1 MTFNRSLNKLVSA
14 VALSSLAAT
23 AVAAEAEAG
32 KDAKDMSDP
41 MAIYTSGGISYGTNG
56 LNLKVMKTLD
66 TGSATKLSA
75 VIVEAKDMDFADDGD
90 VRHGTERS
98 SGVSNLRL
106 RLFNVD
112 MTTGRGLSYDI
123 IQNLDNTGD
132 QARNVNPN
140 SKALNKMGMAS
151 VGMMQALPKI
161 GFWQTY
167 PIIGAG
173 LWYGEDVEKGID
185 TSGVSLN
192 FTMYNKFTV
201 TDKIW
206 LNWNLTYVHGIYG
219 SDSFK
224 DNMNSADDSLGHEF
238 IASYQIDPRN
248 NLRLWYNASHKQFND
263 DNTGETRLEF
273 NHQF

>member
-1 MTFNRSLNKLVSA
+1 MTFNRSLTQMASA
-14 VALSSLAAT
+14 VALTSLAVT
-23 AVAAEAEAG
+23 AVAAEAE

-56 LNLKVMKTLD
+56 LNLKMMKTLD
-66 TGSATKLSA
+66 TGSPTKLSA
-75 VIVEAKDMDFADDGD
+75 LIVEAKDMDFADDGD
-90 VRHGTERS
+90 TRHGTERS

-132 QARNVNPN
+132 QARNVNPD
-140 SKALNKMGMAS
+140 SDVLNKMGMAS
-151 VGMMQALPKI
+151 IGMMQALPKV
-161 GFWQTY
+161 GFWQAY
-167 PIIGAG
+167 PIVGAG
-173 LWYGEDVEKGID
+173 LWYGEDADEGID

-206 LNWNLTYVHGIYG
+206 LNWNLTYMHGIFG
-219 SDSFK
+219 SDNFK
-224 DNMNSADDSLGHEF
+224 GSMNSADDSLSHEI

-248 NLRLWYNASHKQFND
+248 NLRLWYNASQKQFND